1 MAKTIWKYRLPRDGA
16 TIQIHEYIVEVL
28 HIAAQDGI
36 PTLWAIVDPDR
47 PRDGYT
53 EVVAW
58 GTGWPLPDD
67 VYQETDYWGSCEDGC
82 GFIWH
87 YFAAARFSDRAYESD
102 DIYRVS
108 DTTYYPLNSITTT
121 PYSVSDVTISGDA
134 LNSKEWSFSLS
145 QDTID
150 QLVKYIEGSCNTA
163 TNKCAQ

>member
-47 PRDGYT
+47 PRNGYT

-82 GFIWH
+82 GYIWH